1 MPRVTD
7 KLVLTHKA
15 DSKLI
20 AEVLKHTK
28 LSQMAFVTCLAGS
41 VQKLQMPLML
51 FVEKAYH
58 IFCT

>member
-1 MPRVTD
+1 M
-7 KLVLTHKA
+7 LTYKS
-15 DSKLI
+15 DSKK
-20 AEVLKHTK
+20 LKDILKGTNLERMTFK
-28 LSQMAFVTCLAGS
+28 TCLAGS